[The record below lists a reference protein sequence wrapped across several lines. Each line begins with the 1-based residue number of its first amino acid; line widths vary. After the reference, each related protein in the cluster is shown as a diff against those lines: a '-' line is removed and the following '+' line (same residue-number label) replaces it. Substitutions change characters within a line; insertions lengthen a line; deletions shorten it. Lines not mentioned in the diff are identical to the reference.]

1 MAEAADGSA
10 DIIFFI
16 NSAPF
21 INRVKSHKKLIL
33 EAQFFQ
39 EGAQQFKFDLTG
51 FNNPPNIAI
60 SIK

>member
-51 FNNPPNIAI
+51 FNNPRT
-60 SIK
+60 